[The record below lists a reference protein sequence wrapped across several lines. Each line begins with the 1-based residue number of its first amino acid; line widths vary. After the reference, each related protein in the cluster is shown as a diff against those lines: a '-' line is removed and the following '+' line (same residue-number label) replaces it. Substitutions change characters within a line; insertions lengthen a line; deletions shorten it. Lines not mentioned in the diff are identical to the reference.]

1 MKQLPIAV
9 VAYSVYNQNNLTDET
24 SDIDYQHKNTSFCK
38 KNMVHMP
45 KIDNC
50 FIPSMKMVVS

>member
-38 KNMVHMP
+38 KKYGAYAQNR
-45 KIDNC
+45 
-50 FIPSMKMVVS
+50 